1 MTNNY
6 HLIPSYFTSDFNPA
20 ELLSP
25 KQSTIDAI
33 LAFAENY
40 SYLCNK
46 NMNYEFNSTIST
58 FS

>member
-6 HLIPSYFTSDFNPA
+6 PSAYFTSDFVPA

-46 NMNYEFNSTIST
+46 NMNYEFNSAFTS